1 MTTLPYN
8 ISLINVVVFWV
19 CIWQLLLT
27 IYLRDLLQIP
37 TALYTEANR
46 ERGSRGCR
54 HPPSL
59 PSLNHA
65 LTHSHLSNYW
75 SDTRIRATIVPQM
88 SISTNWLVL
97 FCCFSS
103 VTYLSGCEFWGLY
116 ELMVFFKEDSYEL
129 GGGTGGQS
137 LLLLVPRSPS
147 SRTLVPLCLP
157 TPTLHCVAPVFKIK
171 KIALK
176 SEPLRTLQRAHWSGI
191 PLKQVCKFCRKQGSQ
206 QRPSLFSRQI
216 FLTVG
221 RLVSGTVTHG
231 CSGEQNGG
239 HWCSNYGLYFFQILV
254 LYKIL
259 WAAFRDT
266 LYFSC

>member
-1 MTTLPYN
+1 ML
-8 ISLINVVVFWV
+8 
-19 CIWQLLLT
+19 
-27 IYLRDLLQIP
+27 
-37 TALYTEANR
+37 
-46 ERGSRGCR
+46 
-54 HPPSL
+54 
-59 PSLNHA
+59 
-65 LTHSHLSNYW
+65 
-75 SDTRIRATIVPQM
+75 
-88 SISTNWLVL
+88 ISTNWPVL

-116 ELMVFFKEDSYEL
+116 ELMLFFKEDSCEL
-129 GGGTGGQS
+129 GGGGTGGQS
-137 LLLLVPRSPS
+137 LLLLVPRSPASRTFCPPLPPDSHPSLSS
-147 SRTLVPLCLP
+147 SRLQN
-157 TPTLHCVAPVFKIK
+157 K

-176 SEPLRTLQRAHWSGI
+176 SEPLRTLRRAHWSGI

-254 LYKIL
+254 LCKIL
-259 WAAFRDT
+259 RAAFRDT